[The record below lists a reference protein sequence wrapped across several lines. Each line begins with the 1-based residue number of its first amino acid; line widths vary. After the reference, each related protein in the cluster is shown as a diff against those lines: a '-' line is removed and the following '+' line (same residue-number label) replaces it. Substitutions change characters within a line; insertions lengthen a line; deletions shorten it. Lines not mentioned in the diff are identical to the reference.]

1 MFVIFFLIG
10 ESMHYLPFLS
20 TLVTFAFAAAVFARY
35 LKRRGPHLLLWTIG
49 LLFYGIGT
57 LAEVILGFTF
67 SGLMLKLWYLSGA
80 MLTAAWLGQGSL
92 HLLVRKRV
100 VTWTLTGILTAVS
113 LLAAALVLLAPLAN
127 TTSYNVSMAIS
138 SQYKDILSRGGLTIL
153 LTILLNIYGTL
164 MLVGG
169 AIYSAV
175 IFWRKRVLLNRMIGN
190 VLIAAGALAPAMAG
204 SFVKMGLVDGLYLS
218 ELIGVVLMY
227 IGFIQATTVPARETI
242 PVPVH

>member
-1 MFVIFFLIG
+1 
-10 ESMHYLPFLS
+10 MHYLPFLS
-20 TLVTFAFAAAVFARY
+20 TLVTFAFAVAVFTRF
-35 LKRRGPHLLLWTIG
+35 LKRRGPHLLFWTIG

-57 LAEVILGFTF
+57 LSEVILAFTF

-80 MLTAAWLGQGSL
+80 MLTAAWLGQGTI
-92 HLLVRKRV
+92 HLLVRKRGV
-100 VTWTLTGILTAVS
+100 AWTLTGVLTAVS
-113 LLAAALVLLAPLAN
+113 LLAAALVLLAPLTPAAG
-127 TTSYNVSMAIS
+127 SYNVTMAIS
-138 SQYKDILSRGGLTIL
+138 SQYKDMLTRGGLTIA

-164 MLVGG
+164 TLVGG

-227 IGFIQATTVPARETI
+227 IGFIQATTVPAREAA
-242 PVPVH
+242 PAAAG